1 MKFLLTSAGIKNP
14 SIHNALVGGGDS
26 LYLSYWMQ
34 QSGLVD
40 LLPSLHN
47 LVYVGLSA
55 GSMVMASNIGEEFAH
70 WTPLSG
76 GDSTLEW
83 WIFSPSRAS

>member
-40 LLPSLHN
+40 LLPSLHD

-55 GSMVMASNIGEEFAH
+55 GSMVMASNIGEEFVH

-76 GDSTLEW
+76 GDSTLGVVD
-83 WIFSPSRAS
+83 F

>member
-55 GSMVMASNIGEEFAH
+55 GSMVMASNIGEEFVH

-76 GDSTLEW
+76 GDSTLGVVD
-83 WIFSPSRAS
+83 F

>member
-34 QSGLVD
+34 QSELAD
-40 LLPSLHN
+40 LLPSLHD

-55 GSMVMASNIGEEFAH
+55 GSMGMASNIGEEFPH
-70 WTPLSG
+70 WTPPSG
-76 GDSTLEW
+76 GDSTPGVVD
-83 WIFSPSRAS
+83 F

>member
-14 SIHNALVGGGDS
+14 SIQNALVGGGDS

-40 LLPSLHN
+40 LLPSLHD

-55 GSMVMASNIGEEFAH
+55 GSMVMASNPAR
-70 WTPLSG
+70 TS
-76 GDSTLEW
+76 STGLHLPEAIARSEW
-83 WIFSPSRAS
+83 WIFTSSRAS

>member
-14 SIHNALVGGGDS
+14 SIQNALVGGGDS

-40 LLPSLHN
+40 LLPSLHD

-55 GSMVMASNIGEEFAH
+55 GSMVMASNIGEEFAS
-70 WTPLSG
+70 L
-76 GDSTLEW
+76 DSTV
-83 WIFSPSRAS
+83 RRR